1 MEEKPNY
8 YAIIPAYVRYDNELT
23 DKAKLLYGEI
33 SALAN
38 KTGECWASNKYFAE
52 LYSCSVRTITTLLTS
67 LKEKDY
73 IEINH
78 IYRINSKEI
87 EKRIIKLKKEVWKNI
102 SIGIEKNFHRGMEE
116 NFEGGIEKN
125 FQDNN
130 TSINN
135 TSINNNI
142 SLLEKKEDLFTNK
155 TIDIFIKQA
164 KEILNQR
171 VYLLKEHREK
181 ILELNRAID
190 NFEEITPE
198 VLRKLKDL
206 KFDFGGR
213 TTKPNLDWLLKDT
226 NFLKVLNDELPQ
238 SNKVAPPEGC
248 VNTPDEIW
256 SLDEFIRQKEKERE
270 ERRKQ

>member
-1 MEEKPNY
+1 MDEENKPNY
-8 YAIIPAYVRYDNELT
+8 YAIIPAYVRYDNELP

-102 SIGIEKNFHRGMEE
+102 SIGMEKNFHRGMEE
-116 NFEGGIEKN
+116 NFQGGMEKN

-135 TSINNNI
+135 TSINNIEGGKIKNFTDTKRFI
-142 SLLEKKEDLFTNK
+142 IPTLEEVQAYCTERNNKVDAEQFIDFYSSKGWYVGKNKMKDWKSAVRTWERRNSTKVVPPPKNYAED
-155 TIDIFIKQA
+155 I
-164 KEILNQR
+164 
-171 VYLLKEHREK
+171 
-181 ILELNRAID
+181 
-190 NFEEITPE
+190 
-198 VLRKLKDL
+198 
-206 KFDFGGR
+206 G
-213 TTKPNLDWLLKDT
+213 
-226 NFLKVLNDELPQ
+226 LKVETING
-238 SNKVAPPEGC
+238 VTG
-248 VNTPDEIW
+248 IW
-256 SLDEFIRQKEKERE
+256 KI
-270 ERRKQ
+270 